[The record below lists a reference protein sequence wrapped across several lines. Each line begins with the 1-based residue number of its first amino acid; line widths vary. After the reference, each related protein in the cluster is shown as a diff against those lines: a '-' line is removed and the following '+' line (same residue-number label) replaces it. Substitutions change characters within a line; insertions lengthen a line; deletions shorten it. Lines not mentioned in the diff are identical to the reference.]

1 MNEVSLVE
9 NRIFTIR
16 GVPVML
22 DSDISDLYGV
32 EVRRL
37 NEQVKRNIDRFPVSY
52 SFQLTEEEWSI
63 LKSQIA
69 TSSYGHGGKRRLPRV
84 FSEHGVVMLSAVL
97 KSKSAIDI
105 CHHIIDVFIKWRK
118 TFKMDERL
126 ADRINKIEWKQY
138 ESEQKF
144 EAIFNALEKSE
155 NIPKQGIFFD
165 GQIFD
170 AYNFVSD
177 IIRKAMQSITLVDNY
192 IDDSILSLLSK
203 RRNQVKVII
212 YTHKFSEVNQLDIKK
227 WSHQYG
233 TIEVHVLK
241 NNHDRF
247 IIIDEKELYHIG
259 ASLKDLGK
267 KIFAFS
273 RMDKEL
279 VHLLKRL
286 QG

>member
-1 MNEVSLVE
+1 
-9 NRIFTIR
+9 
-16 GVPVML
+16 
-22 DSDISDLYGV
+22 
-32 EVRRL
+32 
-37 NEQVKRNIDRFPVSY
+37 
-52 SFQLTEEEWSI
+52 
-63 LKSQIA
+63 
-69 TSSYGHGGKRRLPRV
+69 
-84 FSEHGVVMLSAVL
+84 MLSTVL

-105 CHHIIDVFIKWRK
+105 CHRIIEVFIKWRK
-118 TFKMDERL
+118 TFKTDEKMV
-126 ADRINKIEWKQY
+126 DRINKIEWKQY

-177 IIRKAMQSITLVDNY
+177 IIRKAKKSITLVDNY

-212 YTHKFSEVNQLDIKK
+212 YTHKLSEVNQLDIMK
-227 WSHQYG
+227 WTHQYG
-233 TIEVHVLK
+233 TIEVHVLN

-279 VHLLKRL
+279 VHLLNRL